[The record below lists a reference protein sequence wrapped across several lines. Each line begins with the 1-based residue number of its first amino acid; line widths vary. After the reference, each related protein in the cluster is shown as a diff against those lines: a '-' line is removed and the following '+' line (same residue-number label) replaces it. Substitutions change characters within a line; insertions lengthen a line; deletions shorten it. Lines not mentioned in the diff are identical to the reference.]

1 MMALPCTVTLLV
13 VLKSMLGLSMTDP
26 SLFLDLTWTV
36 VDGLHGSDHFPVLVK
51 FNEVKKAPIIGQWDF
66 RNVHWN
72 LYSNLCTSAV
82 TEEAV
87 FSRGKIQLFNSPT
100 SNCPQIIPKIQCKPR
115 LPKVPW
121 FTDKCKLD
129 IKKNKKTQH
138 LVFQEPTSENIF
150 KYKQFRAKARYT
162 VKNTK

>member
-1 MMALPCTVTLLV
+1 MALPCTVTLLV
-13 VLKSMLGLSMTDP
+13 VLKSMLCLSVTDP
-26 SLFLDLTWTV
+26 SLFLDLTWSWTV
-36 VDGLHGSDHFPVLVK
+36 MDGLHGSDHFPVLVK

-66 RNVHWN
+66 RNVHWD

-87 FSRGKIQLFNSPT
+87 FSRGKIRLFNSPT

-129 IKKNKKTQH
+129 IKKKRKRKRNA
-138 LVFQEPTSENIF
+138 TSCFSATNIRKHF
-150 KYKQFRAKARYT
+150 
-162 VKNTK
+162 